1 MERAALQGDIR
12 KQVSKGR
19 PHCSLKVKGDLSNC
33 WLEGKSAHQIT
44 EDCFVVTFLLPRHD
58 NKHERNLLHVVVTP
72 HEGVDGQKL
81 LKRLAA
87 QLEGAINVP
96 GLSTAQNIQLLVTG
110 KDKVTATSDL
120 KKKTNI

>member
-1 MERAALQGDIR
+1 
-12 KQVSKGR
+12 
-19 PHCSLKVKGDLSNC
+19 
-33 WLEGKSAHQIT
+33 
-44 EDCFVVTFLLPRHD
+44 
-58 NKHERNLLHVVVTP
+58 VVVTP

-81 LKRLAA
+81 LKGLAA

-120 KKKTNI
+120 KK